1 MFLKVNVKTVALSLV
16 FAFMAIPSLAKPSN
30 WSFKFDSG
38 FGFPPIQFDFTGCST
53 SNSDV
58 VCTGNFRSLRGEAGY
73 SMSTDGIT
81 ITDSKGKVYQADR
94 INISNY
100 WSCLPNSLSG
110 CPFLTFVEGVTYK
123 TSFIFREI
131 SLPSKKVALF
141 RLYSSWDRSE
151 AKVRNIEVVNSD
163 EGSQQSQ
170 NVPVKQKPVNSPRQN
185 VISSYRLGYYK
196 SIKFDFHGCSK
207 TSSSDVVC
215 IGDFRSLSGD
225 QEIVVGP
232 RMSNINTTG
241 ASPGVTI
248 VNSEGQSYLASEVSV
263 NDNWSCSV
271 DASCPGGES
280 YSPGKGRITLA
291 EGVTYTTTFT
301 FRDVSLPSRKLSLFS
316 FTSPDNLKIRSIQVS
331 E

>member
-16 FAFMAIPSLAKPSN
+16 FAFMANPSLAKPSN

-73 SMSTDGIT
+73 NMRTDEIT

-94 INISNY
+94 ISISNY

-110 CPFLTFVEGVTYK
+110 CPFLTFVEGVAYK

-207 TSSSDVVC
+207 TSSSDVIC
-215 IGDFRSLSGD
+215 TGDFRSLSGD
-225 QEIVVGP
+225 QEISTGP
-232 RMSNINTTG
+232 ST
-241 ASPGVTI
+241 VTI
-248 VNSEGQSYLASEVSV
+248 VNSDGQSYLPSEVSI
-263 NDNWSCSV
+263 NDNWSCNVGAACVGWGSLN
-271 DASCPGGES
+271 PGI
-280 YSPGKGRITLA
+280 GRITLA
-291 EGVTYTTTFT
+291 EGVTYKTTFT